1 MHDLLKAFSS
11 TQIEIYPDPVISALY
26 SVKLIEWGYCLNHN
40 DHNHAFAMENIV
52 NRHIIE

>member
-11 TQIEIYPDPVISALY
+11 TQIEIYHESVISALY

-52 NRHIIE
+52 NCHIIE